1 MREIV
6 LKGLDESV
14 WYEKI
19 LDKMPTYVLKNDK
32 VKGTFMALGVKY
44 GSIHQEFKNNN
55 EVKYHKVPSG
65 IAHFIEHLKF
75 YEPDGTTATDFFNQ
89 YGSDVNAFTTFEY
102 TCYHVYTTQAIKENL
117 EHLLEFVL
125 TPCFNK
131 KNVNKER
138 NIILEELGMQKDS
151 PESQIFYKN
160 YENVFHKYKYKEII
174 TGEKEDI
181 KKITLEDIELIF
193 DTFYHPENMF
203 LIVTGNVNP
212 YDIFKVTENQ
222 LKKKKI
228 PNYRHPKMKKIKEP
242 VNVVKEKCEI
252 TGNVENTKVKI
263 TIKTP
268 ISNFK
273 MVDPIELRVI
283 MSLILNSNFGSTS
296 DLKEELMEKELIHYL
311 SFNRHFC
318 GEYVLLTVSME
329 TSYPEYAIK
338 EVKNQFKK
346 LKMTEENFKRKI
358 NSSIATLVLNYDDIQ
373 NVNEMMQ
380 EEIISYGEIVD
391 DLKEHIESITFD
403 KVLQVMEKI
412 DLKNME
418 VTILKPKE

>member
-131 KNVNKER
+131 KMSIK
-138 NIILEELGMQKDS
+138 
-151 PESQIFYKN
+151 
-160 YENVFHKYKYKEII
+160 KEI
-174 TGEKEDI
+174 
-181 KKITLEDIELIF
+181 LF
-193 DTFYHPENMF
+193 
-203 LIVTGNVNP
+203 
-212 YDIFKVTENQ
+212 
-222 LKKKKI
+222 
-228 PNYRHPKMKKIKEP
+228 
-242 VNVVKEKCEI
+242 
-252 TGNVENTKVKI
+252 
-263 TIKTP
+263 
-268 ISNFK
+268 
-273 MVDPIELRVI
+273 
-283 MSLILNSNFGSTS
+283 
-296 DLKEELMEKELIHYL
+296 
-311 SFNRHFC
+311 
-318 GEYVLLTVSME
+318 
-329 TSYPEYAIK
+329 
-338 EVKNQFKK
+338 
-346 LKMTEENFKRKI
+346 
-358 NSSIATLVLNYDDIQ
+358 
-373 NVNEMMQ
+373 
-380 EEIISYGEIVD
+380 
-391 DLKEHIESITFD
+391 
-403 KVLQVMEKI
+403 
-412 DLKNME
+412 
-418 VTILKPKE
+418 